1 MAIFLFRWRTGVTAM
16 GKVRQRKETGKLYL
30 DFFYQG
36 LRLREQTALKDTPTN
51 RKKVEQLLA
60 KVEAKIL
67 LDDLD
72 YAEFFPGSKNL
83 QKLRT
88 ENVYK
93 GQAVQAHKIEGT
105 QPQVDTPLFGDF
117 ATQWF
122 EESKIQ
128 WRASHVRNVRSI
140 LDSSLKPAFGK
151 KHIGEISKADIL
163 AFRAKLAKRRGRG
176 ATGVVAPKTI
186 NSHMTILRMVLDEAA
201 ERFDFETPYKNI
213 KPLKLQ
219 KTHIEPFSLH
229 EVQRII
235 DNVRPDYR
243 NYYTVRFFTGMRTGE
258 VDGLKWKNVDFTKRE
273 ILVRETLIN
282 GETEYTKTDGSQ
294 REIPMFGQVFDA
306 LKTQYAATGQKS
318 QYVFCNQLGQPLDH
332 NNVTKRVWY
341 PLLMSLGLT
350 KRRPYQT
357 RHTAAT
363 LFLASGENPE
373 WVARMLG
380 HSSTEMLFKV
390 YSRYVPNATRMD
402 GSAFE
407 RLLGNTTPPKSQK
420 ERHHETA

>member
-1 MAIFLFRWRTGVTAM
+1 M

-36 LRLREQTALKDTPTN
+36 LRLREQTALKDKPTN

-83 QKLRT
+83 QKLGLNNAAKNQT
-88 ENVYK
+88 LQPAQIEN
-93 GQAVQAHKIEGT
+93 T
-105 QPQVDTPLFGDF
+105 QPAVETPLFNDF
-117 ATQWF
+117 SDQWF
-122 EESKIQ
+122 DESKIQ
-128 WRASHVRNVRSI
+128 WRASHVRNVSSI
-140 LDSSLKPAFGK
+140 LDSSLKPTFGK
-151 KHIGEISKADIL
+151 KPIGEITKADIM

-176 ATGVVAPKTI
+176 ATGFVSPKTI
-186 NSHMTILRMVLDEAA
+186 NSHMSILRMVLDEAA

-235 DNVRPDYR
+235 DNVRADYCH
-243 NYYTVRFFTGMRTGE
+243 YYTVRFFTGMRTGE
-258 VDGLKWKNVDFTKRE
+258 VDGLKWKNIDFAKRE

-294 REIPMFGQVFDA
+294 REIPMFGQVYDA
-306 LKTQYAATGQKS
+306 LKTQYTATGHMSK
-318 QYVFCNQLGQPLDH
+318 YVFCNQMGQPLDH

-341 PLLMSLGLT
+341 PLLKSLGLT

-407 RLLGNTTPPKSQK
+407 RLLDNTTPTKPQK
-420 ERHHETA
+420 EQHHETA

>member
-1 MAIFLFRWRTGVTAM
+1 M
-16 GKVRQRKETGKLYL
+16 GKVRVRQESKKLFIDFRYDGQR
-30 DFFYQG
+30 F
-36 LRLREQTALKDTPTN
+36 REQT
-51 RKKVEQLLA
+51 
-60 KVEAKIL
+60 L
-67 LDDLD
+67 LDDNAKNRKQLEGLLQRMEAKMLLGEFN
-72 YAEFFPGSKNL
+72 YAEFFPNSSNL
-83 QKLRT
+83 QKLKT
-88 ENVYK
+88 SQPTNTAK
-93 GQAVQAHKIEGT
+93 
-105 QPQVDTPLFGDF
+105 PQVVSDLDTPLFNDF
-117 ATQWF
+117 SDQWF
-122 EESKIQ
+122 DESKIQ
-128 WRASHVRNVRSI
+128 WRTSHVRNVSSI
-140 LDSSLKPAFGK
+140 LDSSLKPTFGK
-151 KHIGEISKADIL
+151 KHIGDITKSDIL
-163 AFRAKLAKRRGRG
+163 AFRTKLAKRRGRG
-176 ATGVVAPKTI
+176 ATGLVSPKTI
-186 NSHMTILRMVLDEAA
+186 NSHMSILRMVLDEAA

-235 DNVRPDYR
+235 DNVRPDYC
-243 NYYTVRFFTGMRTGE
+243 NYYTVRFFTGLRTGE
-258 VDGLKWKNVDFTKRE
+258 VDGLKWKNIDFAKRE

-294 REIPMFGQVFDA
+294 REIPMFGQVYDA
-306 LKTQYAATGQKS
+306 LKTQYAATGHMSK
-318 QYVFCNQLGQPLDH
+318 YVFCNQMGQPLDH

-341 PLLMSLGLT
+341 PLLKSLGLT

-407 RLLGNTTPPKSQK
+407 RLLGNTTPTKPQK
-420 ERHHETA
+420 EQHHETA

>member
-1 MAIFLFRWRTGVTAM
+1 
-16 GKVRQRKETGKLYL
+16 KETGKLYL

-83 QKLRT
+83 QKLGLNNAAKNQT
-88 ENVYK
+88 LQPVQIK
-93 GQAVQAHKIEGT
+93 HTHPAVE
-105 QPQVDTPLFGDF
+105 TPLFNDF
-117 ATQWF
+117 SDQWF
-122 EESKIQ
+122 DESKIQ
-128 WRASHVRNVRSI
+128 WRASHVRNVSSI

-151 KHIGEISKADIL
+151 KHIGDITKADIL
-163 AFRAKLAKRRGRG
+163 AFRTKLAKRRGRG
-176 ATGVVAPKTI
+176 ATGLVSPKTI
-186 NSHMTILRMVLDEAA
+186 NSHMSILRMVLDEAA

-235 DNVRPDYR
+235 DNVRADYC

-258 VDGLKWKNVDFTKRE
+258 VDGLKWKNIDFAKRE

-294 REIPMFGQVFDA
+294 REIPMFGQVYDA
-306 LKTQYAATGQKS
+306 LKTQYAATGHMSK
-318 QYVFCNQLGQPLDH
+318 YVFCNQLGQPLDH

-341 PLLMSLGLT
+341 PLLKSLGLT

-407 RLLGNTTPPKSQK
+407 RLLGNTTPTKPQK
-420 ERHHETA
+420 EQRHETA

>member
-1 MAIFLFRWRTGVTAM
+1 M

-36 LRLREQTALKDTPTN
+36 LRLREQTALKDTPAN

-60 KVEAKIL
+60 RVEAKIL
-67 LDDLD
+67 LGDFD

-83 QKLRT
+83 RKLGLDT
-88 ENVYK
+88 AASSHQPPSE
-93 GQAVQAHKIEGT
+93 T
-105 QPQVDTPLFGDF
+105 QLESSQTPADTPSFNDF
-117 ATQWF
+117 ASQWF
-122 EESKIQ
+122 EENKIQ
-128 WRASHVRNVRSI
+128 WRASHVRNVNSI
-140 LDSSLKPAFGK
+140 LDSSLIPAFGK
-151 KHIGEISKADIL
+151 KPVGEITKAHIM
-163 AFRAKLAKRRGRG
+163 AFRAKLAKRKGRS
-176 ATGVVAPKTI
+176 ATGVVSPKTI

-219 KTHIEPFSLH
+219 KTHIEPFSLQ

-258 VDGLKWKNVDFTKRE
+258 IDGLKWKNVDFAKRE

-294 REIPMFGQVFDA
+294 REIPMFSQVYDA
-306 LKTQYAATGQKS
+306 LKTQYAATGQQS
-318 QYVFCNQLGQPLDH
+318 EYVFCNQLGQPLDH

-341 PLLMSLGLT
+341 PLLKALGLN

-407 RLLGNTTPPKSQK
+407 RLLGNTSSATTSTKK
-420 ERHHETA
+420 EHSHETA

>member
-1 MAIFLFRWRTGVTAM
+1 M

-72 YAEFFPGSKNL
+72 YAEFFLGSKNL
-83 QKLRT
+83 QKLGLNKAAKNQSLQPAQI
-88 ENVYK
+88 EN
-93 GQAVQAHKIEGT
+93 T
-105 QPQVDTPLFGDF
+105 QPAVETPLFNDF
-117 ATQWF
+117 AEQWF

-140 LDSSLKPAFGK
+140 LDSSLKTAFGK
-151 KHIGEISKADIL
+151 KPIGDISKADIL

-235 DNVRPDYR
+235 DNVRADYC

-258 VDGLKWKNVDFTKRE
+258 VDGLKWKNVDFAKRE

-294 REIPMFGQVFDA
+294 REIPMFGQVYDA
-306 LKTQYAATGQKS
+306 LKTQYAATGHMS

-341 PLLMSLGLT
+341 PLLKSLGLT

-407 RLLGNTTPPKSQK
+407 RLLGNTTPTKPQK
-420 ERHHETA
+420 EHRHETA

>member
-1 MAIFLFRWRTGVTAM
+1 M

-83 QKLRT
+83 QKLGLNKAAKNQSLQPAQI
-88 ENVYK
+88 EN
-93 GQAVQAHKIEGT
+93 T
-105 QPQVDTPLFGDF
+105 QPAVETPLFNDF
-117 ATQWF
+117 AEQWF

-140 LDSSLKPAFGK
+140 LDSSLKTAFGK
-151 KHIGEISKADIL
+151 KPIGDISKADIL
-163 AFRAKLAKRRGRG
+163 EFRAKLAKRRGRG

-235 DNVRPDYR
+235 DNVRADYC

-258 VDGLKWKNVDFTKRE
+258 VDGLKWKNVDFAKRE

-294 REIPMFGQVFDA
+294 REIPMFGQVYDA
-306 LKTQYAATGQKS
+306 LKTQYAATGHMS

-341 PLLMSLGLT
+341 PLLKSLGLT

-373 WVARMLG
+373 WVARMLD

-407 RLLGNTTPPKSQK
+407 RLLGNTTPTKPQK
-420 ERHHETA
+420 EHRHETA

>member
-1 MAIFLFRWRTGVTAM
+1 M

-83 QKLRT
+83 QKLGLNNAAKNQSLQPAQI
-88 ENVYK
+88 EN
-93 GQAVQAHKIEGT
+93 T
-105 QPQVDTPLFGDF
+105 QPAVETPLFNVFSD
-117 ATQWF
+117 QWF
-122 EESKIQ
+122 DESKIQ
-128 WRASHVRNVRSI
+128 WRASHVRNVSSI

-151 KHIGEISKADIL
+151 KHIGDITKADIL
-163 AFRAKLAKRRGRG
+163 AFRTKLAKRKGRG
-176 ATGVVAPKTI
+176 TTGLVSSKTI
-186 NSHMTILRMVLDEAA
+186 NSHMSILRMVLDEAA

-235 DNVRPDYR
+235 DNVRPDYC

-258 VDGLKWKNVDFTKRE
+258 VDGLKWKNIDFAKRE

-294 REIPMFGQVFDA
+294 REIPMFGQVYEA
-306 LKTQYAATGQKS
+306 LKTQYAATGNMS

-341 PLLMSLGLT
+341 PLLKSLGLT

-407 RLLGNTTPPKSQK
+407 RLLGNTTPTKPQK
-420 ERHHETA
+420 EHRHETA

>member
-1 MAIFLFRWRTGVTAM
+1 M

-83 QKLRT
+83 QKLGLNNAAKNQTLQPVQIKHTRP
-88 ENVYK
+88 
-93 GQAVQAHKIEGT
+93 AVE
-105 QPQVDTPLFGDF
+105 TPLFNDF
-117 ATQWF
+117 SDQWF
-122 EESKIQ
+122 DESKIQ
-128 WRASHVRNVRSI
+128 WRASHVRNVSSI

-151 KHIGEISKADIL
+151 KHIGEITKADIL
-163 AFRAKLAKRRGRG
+163 AFRTKLAKRRGRG
-176 ATGVVAPKTI
+176 ATGLVSPKTI
-186 NSHMTILRMVLDEAA
+186 NSHMSILRMVLDEAA

-235 DNVRPDYR
+235 DNVRPDYC

-258 VDGLKWKNVDFTKRE
+258 VDGLKWKNIDFAKRE

-294 REIPMFGQVFDA
+294 REIPMFGQVYDA
-306 LKTQYAATGQKS
+306 LKTQYAATGHMSK
-318 QYVFCNQLGQPLDH
+318 YVFCNQMGQPLDH

-341 PLLMSLGLT
+341 PLLKSLGLT

-407 RLLGNTTPPKSQK
+407 RLLGNTTPTKPQK
-420 ERHHETA
+420 EQHHETA

>member
-1 MAIFLFRWRTGVTAM
+1 M

-83 QKLRT
+83 SKLKLNST
-88 ENVYK
+88 SK
-93 GQAVQAHKIEGT
+93 STTVQAPQT
-105 QPQVDTPLFGDF
+105 LSSQPPVDTPLFNDF

-128 WRASHVRNVRSI
+128 WRASHVRNVSSI

-151 KHIGEISKADIL
+151 KSMGEISKADIM
-163 AFRAKLAKRRGRG
+163 AFRAKLSKRKGRG
-176 ATGVVAPKTI
+176 PTGVVSPKTI
-186 NSHMTILRMVLDEAA
+186 NSHMTILRMVLGEAA
-201 ERFDFETPYKNI
+201 ERFEFETPYKNI

-219 KTHIEPFSLH
+219 KTHIEPFSLQ

-258 VDGLKWKNVDFTKRE
+258 VDGLKWKNVDFAKRE

-294 REIPMFGQVFDA
+294 REIPMFGQVYDA

-318 QYVFCNQLGQPLDH
+318 AYVFSNQMGQPLDH

-341 PLLMSLGLT
+341 PLLKALGLT

-407 RLLGNTTPPKSQK
+407 RLLGNTSSANVQK
-420 ERHHETA
+420 ERYHETV

>member
-1 MAIFLFRWRTGVTAM
+1 M
-16 GKVRQRKETGKLYL
+16 GKVRARKESKKLFI
-30 DFFYQG
+30 DFRHDGQRF
-36 LRLREQTALKDTPTN
+36 REQTLLDDNAKN
-51 RKKVEQLLA
+51 RKQLEQLLQRM
-60 KVEAKIL
+60 EAKML
-67 LDDLD
+67 LSEFN
-72 YAEFFPGSKNL
+72 YAEFFPNSSNL
-83 QKLRT
+83 QKL
-88 ENVYK
+88 K
-93 GQAVQAHKIEGT
+93 AH
-105 QPQVDTPLFGDF
+105 QPINTAELQSVSNSDTPLFNDF

-128 WRASHVRNVRSI
+128 WRASHVRNVSSI

-151 KHIGEISKADIL
+151 KSIGEISKADIM
-163 AFRAKLAKRRGRG
+163 AFRAKLSKRKGRG
-176 ATGVVAPKTI
+176 ASGVVSPKTI
-186 NSHMTILRMVLDEAA
+186 NSHMTILRMVLGEAA
-201 ERFDFETPYKNI
+201 ERFEFETPYKNI

-219 KTHIEPFSLH
+219 KTHIEPFSLQ

-258 VDGLKWKNVDFTKRE
+258 VDGLKWKNVDFAKRE

-294 REIPMFGQVFDA
+294 REIPMFGQVYDA

-318 QYVFCNQLGQPLDH
+318 AYVFCNQLGQPLDH

-341 PLLMSLGLT
+341 PLLKALGLT

-407 RLLGNTTPPKSQK
+407 RLLGNTSSANVQK
-420 ERHHETA
+420 ERRHEAV

>member
-1 MAIFLFRWRTGVTAM
+1 M

-36 LRLREQTALKDTPTN
+36 LRLREQTALKDTPAN

-83 QKLRT
+83 SKLELDHVSKFSAAQT
-88 ENVYK
+88 S
-93 GQAVQAHKIEGT
+93 QAVSSQLS
-105 QPQVDTPLFGDF
+105 VDTPLFNDF
-117 ATQWF
+117 ADQWF
-122 EESKIQ
+122 DESKIQ
-128 WRASHVRNVRSI
+128 WRASHVRNVGSI

-151 KHIGEISKADIL
+151 KSMGEISKTDIM
-163 AFRAKLAKRRGRG
+163 AFRAKLAKRKGRG
-176 ATGVVAPKTI
+176 VTGMVSPKTI

-201 ERFDFETPYKNI
+201 ERFDFESPYKNI

-219 KTHIEPFSLH
+219 KTHIEPFSLQ

-258 VDGLKWKNVDFTKRE
+258 VDGLKWKNVDFAKRE

-294 REIPMFGQVFDA
+294 REIPMFGQVYDA
-306 LKTQYAATGQKS
+306 LKTQYAASGHKS

-341 PLLMSLGLT
+341 PLLKSLGLT

-407 RLLGNTTPPKSQK
+407 RLLGNTSSPKSQK
-420 ERHHETA
+420 ERRHETV

>member
-1 MAIFLFRWRTGVTAM
+1 M

-83 QKLRT
+83 QKLGLNNAAKNQSLQAAQI
-88 ENVYK
+88 EN
-93 GQAVQAHKIEGT
+93 T
-105 QPQVDTPLFGDF
+105 QPTVETPLFNDF
-117 ATQWF
+117 SDQWF
-122 EESKIQ
+122 DESKIQ
-128 WRASHVRNVRSI
+128 WRASHARNVSSI

-151 KHIGEISKADIL
+151 KPIGDISKADIM
-163 AFRAKLAKRRGRG
+163 AFRTRLAKRKGRG
-176 ATGVVAPKTI
+176 TTGLVSPKTI
-186 NSHMTILRMVLDEAA
+186 NSHMSILRMVLDEAA

-235 DNVRPDYR
+235 DNVRADYC

-258 VDGLKWKNVDFTKRE
+258 VDGLKWKNIDFAKRE

-294 REIPMFGQVFDA
+294 REIPMFGQVYDA
-306 LKTQYAATGQKS
+306 LKTQYAATGHMS

-341 PLLMSLGLT
+341 PLLKSLGLT

-407 RLLGNTTPPKSQK
+407 RLLGNTTPTKPQK
-420 ERHHETA
+420 EQRHETA

>member
-1 MAIFLFRWRTGVTAM
+1 M

-83 QKLRT
+83 QKLGLNKAAKNQSLQPAQI
-88 ENVYK
+88 EN
-93 GQAVQAHKIEGT
+93 T
-105 QPQVDTPLFGDF
+105 QPAVETPLFNDF
-117 ATQWF
+117 SDQWF
-122 EESKIQ
+122 DESKIQ
-128 WRASHVRNVRSI
+128 WRASHVRNVSSI

-151 KHIGEISKADIL
+151 KHVGDITKADIL
-163 AFRAKLAKRRGRG
+163 AFRTKLAKRRGRG
-176 ATGVVAPKTI
+176 ATGLVSPKTI
-186 NSHMTILRMVLDEAA
+186 NSHMSILRMVLDEAA
-201 ERFDFETPYKNI
+201 ERFDFDTPYKNI

-235 DNVRPDYR
+235 DNVRPDYC

-258 VDGLKWKNVDFTKRE
+258 VDGLKWKNIDFAKRE

-294 REIPMFGQVFDA
+294 REIPMFGQVYDA
-306 LKTQYAATGQKS
+306 LKTQYAATGNMSK
-318 QYVFCNQLGQPLDH
+318 YVFCNQLGQPLDH

-341 PLLMSLGLT
+341 PLLKSLGLT

-407 RLLGNTTPPKSQK
+407 RLLGNTTPTKPQK
-420 ERHHETA
+420 EHRHETA

>member
-1 MAIFLFRWRTGVTAM
+1 M

-83 QKLRT
+83 QKLGLNKAAKNQSLQPAQI
-88 ENVYK
+88 EN
-93 GQAVQAHKIEGT
+93 T
-105 QPQVDTPLFGDF
+105 QPAVETPLFNDF
-117 ATQWF
+117 AEQWF

-140 LDSSLKPAFGK
+140 LDSSLKTAFGK
-151 KHIGEISKADIL
+151 KPIGDISKADIL
-163 AFRAKLAKRRGRG
+163 EFRAKLAKRRGRG

-235 DNVRPDYR
+235 DNVRADYC

-258 VDGLKWKNVDFTKRE
+258 VDGLKWKNVDFAKRE

-294 REIPMFGQVFDA
+294 HEIPMFGQVYDA
-306 LKTQYAATGQKS
+306 LKTQYAATGHMS

-341 PLLMSLGLT
+341 PLLKSLGLT

-407 RLLGNTTPPKSQK
+407 RLLGNTTPTKPQK
-420 ERHHETA
+420 EHRHETA

>member
-1 MAIFLFRWRTGVTAM
+1 M
-16 GKVRQRKETGKLYL
+16 GKVRVRQESKKLFIDFRFDGQR
-30 DFFYQG
+30 F
-36 LRLREQTALKDTPTN
+36 REQT
-51 RKKVEQLLA
+51 
-60 KVEAKIL
+60 L
-67 LDDLD
+67 LDDNAKNRKQLELLLQRMEAKMLLGEFH
-72 YAEFFPGSKNL
+72 YAEFFPNSNNL
-83 QKLRT
+83 QKLKAHQPT
-88 ENVYK
+88 VPNE
-93 GQAVQAHKIEGT
+93 QQDAAVLG
-105 QPQVDTPLFGDF
+105 TPLFNEF
-117 ATQWF
+117 SEQWF

-128 WRASHVRNVRSI
+128 WRASHVRNVNSI

-151 KHIGEISKADIL
+151 KLVGDITKADIL
-163 AFRAKLAKRRGRG
+163 AFRAKLSRRKGRG
-176 ATGVVAPKTI
+176 ATGLVSPKTI

-229 EVQRII
+229 EVHRII

-258 VDGLKWKNVDFTKRE
+258 IDGLKWKNVDFAKRE

-294 REIPMFGQVFDA
+294 REIPMFGQVYDA
-306 LKTQYAATGQKS
+306 LKTQYAATGRMS

-341 PLLMSLGLT
+341 PLLRSLGLT

-407 RLLGNTTPPKSQK
+407 RLLGNTTSTKPEK
-420 ERHHETA
+420 EHRHETA

>member
-1 MAIFLFRWRTGVTAM
+1 M

-72 YAEFFPGSKNL
+72 YAEFFPDSKNL
-83 QKLRT
+83 QKLGLNNT
-88 ENVYK
+88 AKNQTLQSAQIEN
-93 GQAVQAHKIEGT
+93 T
-105 QPQVDTPLFGDF
+105 QPAVETPLFNDF
-117 ATQWF
+117 SDQWF
-122 EESKIQ
+122 DESKIQ
-128 WRASHVRNVRSI
+128 WRASHVRNVSSI

-151 KHIGEISKADIL
+151 KHIGDITKADIM
-163 AFRAKLAKRRGRG
+163 AFRTKLAKRKGRG
-176 ATGVVAPKTI
+176 ATGLVSPKTI
-186 NSHMTILRMVLDEAA
+186 NSHMSILRMVLDEAA

-235 DNVRPDYR
+235 DNVRADYC
-243 NYYTVRFFTGMRTGE
+243 NYYKVRFFTGMRTGE
-258 VDGLKWKNVDFTKRE
+258 VDGLKWKNIDFAKRE

-294 REIPMFGQVFDA
+294 REIPMFGQVYDA
-306 LKTQYAATGQKS
+306 LKTQYAATGHMS

-341 PLLMSLGLT
+341 PLLKSLGLT

-407 RLLGNTTPPKSQK
+407 RLLGNTTPTKPQK
-420 ERHHETA
+420 EQRHETV